1 MTRSSCAATNNDTND
16 ENEDY
21 YDVKP
26 FGMLFFLFD
35 SPAEKR
41 KYLHSRRESLGEFF
55 SSFLDDRVLMNVL
68 EHIDDAKTLAKF
80 TMASKMCFQYASFDS
95 LWKKLYLNRFGL
107 EEADFRRCRN
117 WKQLYYVKANETT
130 LTMKKKTKV
139 KKKMGC
145 VYSDALYLPK
155 QINNLEI
162 KKTWVESFTV
172 PEIDCSS
179 SEKRTLADEKS
190 IESRFRE
197 EFENKNRPVVLRGLA
212 KEWRAIEKWKTNDA
226 LLNEYGDETFL
237 VGGYRTSLNN
247 YLSYCLRENDT
258 DDSKLLLFDPK
269 VAKEEMWTEN
279 TEIFEEGGLF
289 HNLFSKDG
297 DYFKVLGEEKRPHYK
312 WVIFGP
318 NRSGS
323 TFHVDPNGTSAW
335 NAVLRG
341 RKKWILFPNDEVPPG
356 VFPSEDNA
364 SVVCPLTPL
373 EWYENFYDTL
383 LSCGDDDFEG
393 EETSKRAY
401 HFQETICEAGDVIFV
416 PSQWWHCVV
425 NLPPEHDDQDQD
437 EEDRNVHLALTA
449 NFVSRSNMPTV
460 LKILDSKNSNLV
472 SGYDDKT
479 QRRSLGEAFEKRMR
493 EIYPE
498 ILEDARKQRART
510 TKKEIAPPRKQQK
523 RVGRLAKTTE
533 NANNVTKKPRG
544 ENANENNTKNKI
556 STATT
561 IFSQHQQE
569 QHTSSFAFSFW
580 AKEEETNDT
589 TTQAK
594 TTKNTNTF

>member
-1 MTRSSCAATNNDTND
+1 MTRSSCTTTTTNDTND

-95 LWKKLYLNRFGL
+95 LWKKLYLNKFGL

-145 VYSDALYLPK
+145 VYSDALHLPK

-162 KKTWVESFTV
+162 KKTRVESFTV

-179 SEKRTLADEKS
+179 SEKRTLADEVS

-258 DDSKLLLFDPK
+258 DDSKL
-269 VAKEEMWTEN
+269 
-279 TEIFEEGGLF
+279 
-289 HNLFSKDG
+289 
-297 DYFKVLGEEKRPHYK
+297 
-312 WVIFGP
+312 
-318 NRSGS
+318 
-323 TFHVDPNGTSAW
+323 
-335 NAVLRG
+335 
-341 RKKWILFPNDEVPPG
+341 
-356 VFPSEDNA
+356 
-364 SVVCPLTPL
+364 
-373 EWYENFYDTL
+373 
-383 LSCGDDDFEG
+383 
-393 EETSKRAY
+393 
-401 HFQETICEAGDVIFV
+401 
-416 PSQWWHCVV
+416 
-425 NLPPEHDDQDQD
+425 
-437 EEDRNVHLALTA
+437 
-449 NFVSRSNMPTV
+449 
-460 LKILDSKNSNLV
+460 
-472 SGYDDKT
+472 
-479 QRRSLGEAFEKRMR
+479 
-493 EIYPE
+493 
-498 ILEDARKQRART
+498 
-510 TKKEIAPPRKQQK
+510 
-523 RVGRLAKTTE
+523 
-533 NANNVTKKPRG
+533 
-544 ENANENNTKNKI
+544 
-556 STATT
+556 
-561 IFSQHQQE
+561 
-569 QHTSSFAFSFW
+569 
-580 AKEEETNDT
+580 
-589 TTQAK
+589 
-594 TTKNTNTF
+594 

>member
-1 MTRSSCAATNNDTND
+1 
-16 ENEDY
+16 
-21 YDVKP
+21 
-26 FGMLFFLFD
+26 
-35 SPAEKR
+35 
-41 KYLHSRRESLGEFF
+41 
-55 SSFLDDRVLMNVL
+55 
-68 EHIDDAKTLAKF
+68 
-80 TMASKMCFQYASFDS
+80 
-95 LWKKLYLNRFGL
+95 
-107 EEADFRRCRN
+107 
-117 WKQLYYVKANETT
+117 
-130 LTMKKKTKV
+130 
-139 KKKMGC
+139 
-145 VYSDALYLPK
+145 
-155 QINNLEI
+155 
-162 KKTWVESFTV
+162 VESFTV

-179 SEKRTLADEKS
+179 SEKRTLADEES

-393 EETSKRAY
+393 EETSKRAH

-569 QHTSSFAFSFW
+569 QHTSSFAFSFL